1 MPIKRMF
8 EMREGVQELNNTPA
22 GAGDNR
28 GCSSS
33 GHASWADLKFFS
45 FASVAADSNA
55 DTEGRGVAAP
65 NILWWIQWR
74 IFGGRDRFPIRMR
87 SYVQTNDHTMIL
99 WLPFFIGPKAAHP
112 GV

>member
-1 MPIKRMF
+1 MV
-8 EMREGVQELNNTPA
+8 GT
-22 GAGDNR
+22 
-28 GCSSS
+28 
-33 GHASWADLKFFS
+33 
-45 FASVAADSNA
+45 
-55 DTEGRGVAAP
+55 TEVVRGVAAP

-74 IFGGRDRFPIRMR
+74 IFGGRDQFPIGMR